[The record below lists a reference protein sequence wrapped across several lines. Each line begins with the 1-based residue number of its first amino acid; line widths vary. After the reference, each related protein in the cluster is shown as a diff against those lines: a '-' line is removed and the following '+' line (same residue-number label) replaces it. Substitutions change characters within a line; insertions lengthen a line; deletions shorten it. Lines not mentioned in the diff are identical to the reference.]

1 MELVRDL
8 LDKQLVDR
16 NGINTGRVDG
26 IVVELREGLA
36 PRLVAL
42 EAGPAVLAYRVGPR
56 MGRWVTWLVRRFS
69 RTRDAGRC
77 RIPWSKITSV
87 DLDVAIDIDVDETPL
102 LAWQRW
108 VARRMERLPGRGE

>member
-16 NGINTGRVDG
+16 NGVNTGRVDG
-26 IVVELREGLA
+26 IVVELREDGP

-69 RTRDAGRC
+69 RNHDAERC
-77 RIPWSKITSV
+77 RIPWSQVVSV
-87 DLDVAIDIDVDETPL
+87 DLDVVIDIDVNATPL

-108 VARRMERLPGRGE
+108 IARRLVRLPEKGE